1 MSGRPSRPGAG
12 TDYAVNII
20 SARRAA
26 LQCSRCRRCRLRVT
40 SLAFPAR
47 RDVTGCAAFAELT
60 TLNSIAGRGQWLA
73 EITTAAY
80 CDAVGSERQN
90 RKIAFLRV
98 KPIYTL
104 SQALLYAYW

>member
-1 MSGRPSRPGAG
+1 MSGRPGRPGAG

-26 LQCSRCRRCRLRVT
+26 LQCSRCRLRVT

-60 TLNSIAGRGQWLA
+60 TLNSIAGQWLA

-80 CDAVGSERQN
+80 CDAVGSERPN

-98 KPIYTL
+98 TPIYTL
-104 SQALLYAYW
+104 SPALLYAYW

>member
-1 MSGRPSRPGAG
+1 MSGRPGRPGAG

-26 LQCSRCRRCRLRVT
+26 RQCSRCRRCRLRVT

-60 TLNSIAGRGQWLA
+60 TLNSIAGQWLA
-73 EITTAAY
+73 EFTTAAY
-80 CDAVGSERQN
+80 CDTVGSERQN

-98 KPIYTL
+98 TPIYTL
-104 SQALLYAYW
+104 SPALLYAYW